1 MRGMFTFVFLMF
13 IVVNVNKINMLG
25 GFVLKGGFEDNSYD
39 QRKILNAPDVIKA
52 IKQMGYSQD

>member
-25 GFVLKGGFEDNSYD
+25 GFVLKGGGV
-39 QRKILNAPDVIKA
+39 RIIRMIKG
-52 IKQMGYSQD
+52 KF